1 MSKGAPEPRGL
12 LIGIVLGTAAVVL
25 IAGLILG
32 YRAGWFGE
40 QPGPI
45 VVGLGSTSPL
55 DAVDGELP
63 LLGEVPEFA
72 LIGSDGSPWSRADL
86 DGRPWAV
93 EFIFTTC
100 GGTCPKMSAEM
111 ARIQRG
117 MPDEL
122 AVMLVSI
129 TVDPGHD
136 TPEVLR
142 DYAARYAAR
151 PERWIFLTGE
161 PQEIY
166 RLAQEGFHLAA
177 GPLPEEYDPEIHE
190 GPFLHSRRVGL
201 VDGRGRVRGYYD
213 GTDAIE
219 MDRLARDLERLD

>member
-1 MSKGAPEPRGL
+1 MSKGVPQSRGL
-12 LIGIVLGTAAVVL
+12 LIGVVLGTAAVML

-32 YRAGWFGE
+32 YRAGWVGE
-40 QPGPI
+40 PSGSI
-45 VVGLGSTSPL
+45 VVGPGSASPL
-55 DAVDGELP
+55 DATDGELP
-63 LLGEVPEFA
+63 VLGEVPEFV
-72 LIGSDGSPWSRADL
+72 LMGTDGSPWRRADL

-117 MPDEL
+117 MSEDLE
-122 AVMLVSI
+122 ATLVSI

-142 DYAARYAAR
+142 EYAARYDAR
-151 PERWIFLTGE
+151 PERWVFLTGE

-177 GPLPEEYDPEIHE
+177 GPLPEEFDPEVHE
-190 GPFLHSRRVGL
+190 GPFLHSRRVAL

-219 MDRLARDLERLD
+219 MDRLARDLGQVH